1 MSPVPYRHTSQKE
14 TVTPEKL
21 FSDRLPFLGI
31 QKIAEPRGWKKM
43 VVRPYPKCC
52 RRLVTASLREGAILI
67 FSSGAR
73 EKIIALSEPW
83 RRQYFARLVQN
94 RTALLI
100 FAQSPALPVLLKRQL
115 QSYHLAAAASPLHE
129 SLLESR
135 IKAIIREKIHHCVTV
150 HGVVL
155 ELGGRGILITGPSGI
170 GKTTAAMQAVG
181 EGYAWIADDVAM
193 IRKNQGCRLIISGH
207 RAIQNYIHTRQ
218 TGIVAAD
225 RMWHRS
231 QINNKAELAFVVE
244 VSRSKRD
251 DVFFRVTES
260 EIMGTRLPL
269 IRVRIS
275 RTGYFN
281 KNLLMEAIQQF
292 HEVG

>member
-1 MSPVPYRHTSQKE
+1 MSPVPCKHPSQQQA
-14 TVTPEKL
+14 VTPEKL

-31 QKIAEPRGWKKM
+31 QKIAEPRGWKKK

-52 RRLVTASLREGAILI
+52 RRLVTASRREGAILI

-73 EKIIALSEPW
+73 EKIIALSEPL
-83 RRQYFARLVQN
+83 RRQYFARLAQN

-100 FAQSPALPVLLKRQL
+100 FAQSPALPVFLKRQL
-115 QSYHLAAAASPLHE
+115 QSYHLAATDSTLHE

-135 IKAIIREKIHHCVTV
+135 IKAIIREKIHHCITV

-155 ELGGRGILITGPSGI
+155 EFGGRGILITGASGI

-181 EGYAWIADDVAM
+181 EGYAWIADDVAV
-193 IRKNQGCRLIISGH
+193 IRKNQGGRLIISGH

-218 TGIVAAD
+218 TGIMAAD

-231 QINNKAELAFVVE
+231 KIHHQAQLAFVID
-244 VSRSKRD
+244 VSPSKRD

-292 HEVG
+292 KEVG

>member
-1 MSPVPYRHTSQKE
+1 MSPAPCKHTSQKE

-31 QKIAEPRGWKKM
+31 QKIVEPRGWKKN

-52 RRLVTASLREGAILI
+52 RRLVTASRREGAILI

-73 EKIIALSEPW
+73 EKIMTLPEPL
-83 RRQYFARLVQN
+83 RQQYFARLVQN

-100 FAQSPALPVLLKRQL
+100 FAQSPTLPVLLKRQL
-115 QSYHLAAAASPLHE
+115 QRHHLAAAVSPLHE
-129 SLLESR
+129 NLLASR
-135 IKAIIREKIHHCVTV
+135 IKAIIREKIHHCITV
-150 HGVVL
+150 HGVAL
-155 ELGGRGILITGPSGI
+155 SLGGRGILITGPSGI
-170 GKTTAAMQAVG
+170 GKTTAAIEAVG
-181 EGYAWIADDVAM
+181 DGFAWIADDVAV
-193 IRKNQGCRLIISGH
+193 IRKNQRGRLIISGH
-207 RAIQNYIHTRQ
+207 RAIQNYVHTRQ

-225 RMWHRS
+225 RIFARS

-244 VSRSKRD
+244 VSRSKVD
-251 DVFFRVTES
+251 DIFFRFVKKEM
-260 EIMGTRLPL
+260 MGTRLPL
-269 IRVRIS
+269 IRVHIS

-292 HEVG
+292 KEVG